1 MKTKIF
7 MAISSF
13 LMGVTAHRLA
23 VILAGILFCM
33 LILIVVVGLYG
44 FIELNVIGNSKGG
57 LKDVS

>member
-1 MKTKIF
+1 MKNKIF

-44 FIELNVIGNSKGG
+44 FIELNVIGDSKGG
-57 LKDVS
+57 L